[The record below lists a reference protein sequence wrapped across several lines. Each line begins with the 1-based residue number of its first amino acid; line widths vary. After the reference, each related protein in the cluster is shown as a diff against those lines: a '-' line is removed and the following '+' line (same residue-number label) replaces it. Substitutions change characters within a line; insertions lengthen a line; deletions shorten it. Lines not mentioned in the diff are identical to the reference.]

1 MFTFVLAQR
10 LGLQSDW
17 ITTIAIGE
25 GILLTVVLM
34 LLAERYLF
42 SPPAQ
47 DSALRRVPAPAS
59 NGTASRADQGTAAGS
74 AAQA

>member
-1 MFTFVLAQR
+1 MFTLVIAQR

-17 ITTIAIGE
+17 TMAIAIGE
-25 GILLTVVLM
+25 GILLTIVLM

-42 SPPAQ
+42 S
-47 DSALRRVPAPAS
+47 APVGAGRAPVGGAPRS
-59 NGTASRADQGTAAGS
+59 NGTTTALEPDERAGS